1 MAMVA
6 ERSDLVRLGA
16 RSDGLDPLRHSKF
29 SATGPTEGRPSKS
42 RVVRPGRGI
51 HGEAGTR
58 TTLCSLAQLDLEVKS
73 YLTLRPLHAKERAT
87 SGEGV
92 EEEGVCLRT
101 SFSAP
106 SATRRFP

>member
-6 ERSDLVRLGA
+6 ERSDLVRRGA

-29 SATGPTEGRPSKS
+29 SGTGPTEGRPSKS
-42 RVVRPGRGI
+42 RVVRPGREI